1 MKKISLFLLLLAL
14 FTSACEIRS
23 SQTVRIGIIA
33 YLQGNGDAIATSGTP
48 SLNAARLAVDEINA
62 RGGVNINGQRANVEL
77 VVASTE
83 NDAAKVQAATG
94 KLIQTDKV
102 VAIVGPQYSGD
113 AIVAGDI
120 AQRLN
125 VPLITGTATNPQVTQ
140 GRSFVFRIPFTD
152 DFQGRALADFA
163 YYDLQARR
171 IGVFYDAND
180 IYSNGLAQTFITA
193 AEALGSRVVLTE
205 TFESGNVNIQPQIDR
220 LLAAKLQL
228 IFMPVYPADAML
240 QVGLLVKGGY
250 PGYLLGG
257 DGWDAVTQVKLP
269 AFNHTYASTSYS
281 VKVTY
286 PENRQFIE
294 KYQQIYG
301 NPPNDS
307 AASVYDA
314 FNLIF
319 RAIETAG
326 SALPVD
332 IQSSLMSMPVY
343 NGATGPIDFV
353 NSGDPAKPA
362 YILYFLDGELH
373 FFKAIQLK

>member
-14 FTSACEIRS
+14 LTSACEIRS
-23 SQTVRIGIIA
+23 NQTVRIGLMA

-62 RGGVNINGQRANVEL
+62 SGGVNINGQRADVEL

-120 AQRLN
+120 AQLLN

-140 GRSFVFRIPFTD
+140 GRNFVFRIPFTD
-152 DFQGRALADFA
+152 DFQGKALADFA

-171 IGVFYDAND
+171 IGILYDAND
-180 IYSNGLAQTFITA
+180 IYSNGLTQTFITA

-269 AFNHTYASTSYS
+269 AFNHTYASTRYS

-362 YILYFLDGELH
+362 YILYFLDGELY

>member
-1 MKKISLFLLLLAL
+1 
-14 FTSACEIRS
+14 
-23 SQTVRIGIIA
+23 
-33 YLQGNGDAIATSGTP
+33 
-48 SLNAARLAVDEINA
+48 
-62 RGGVNINGQRANVEL
+62 
-77 VVASTE
+77 
-83 NDAAKVQAATG
+83 
-94 KLIQTDKV
+94 
-102 VAIVGPQYSGD
+102 
-113 AIVAGDI
+113 
-120 AQRLN
+120 
-125 VPLITGTATNPQVTQ
+125 
-140 GRSFVFRIPFTD
+140 
-152 DFQGRALADFA
+152 
-163 YYDLQARR
+163 
-171 IGVFYDAND
+171 
-180 IYSNGLAQTFITA
+180 
-193 AEALGSRVVLTE
+193 
-205 TFESGNVNIQPQIDR
+205 
-220 LLAAKLQL
+220 
-228 IFMPVYPADAML
+228 
-240 QVGLLVKGGY
+240 
-250 PGYLLGG
+250 
-257 DGWDAVTQVKLP
+257 
-269 AFNHTYASTSYS
+269 
-281 VKVTY
+281 VTY